1 MSFHRLSE
9 TYIVPSLLDRLSDNR
24 PYDLVEDVFS
34 WKSDFEQ
41 YKQAVARDLEYL
53 LNTRTESSLDFQRWP
68 ELKKS
73 VLNYGLPDF
82 SHLSTSSPIDRQ
94 LIQHR
99 VQEAI
104 EIFEPRLRQVT
115 VSLIT
120 SSTKQAQF
128 SFRIEGMLIVRLAKE
143 LVMFDAVLEIATQRY
158 TVN

>member
-1 MSFHRLSE
+1 MNLHRLSE
-9 TYIVPSLLDRLSDNR
+9 TYIVPSLLDRLSDNK

-34 WKSDFEQ
+34 WKSDFDQ

-53 LNTRTESSLDFQRWP
+53 LNTRTDSSLDFQRWP

-82 SHLSTSSPIDRQ
+82 SHLSMSSETDRQ

-104 EIFEPRLRQVT
+104 KIFEPRLQQVT

-120 SSTKQAQF
+120 NFTKQAQF
-128 SFRIEGMLIVRLAKE
+128 SFRIEGTLLVRLAKE